1 MKLWWKGIAGRGNN
15 EGKSLKAAG
24 SLMSLEQLGWGED
37 SVFCSKCEGEA
48 FGRFLVNGMG

>member
-48 FGRFLVNGMG
+48 FGRFLVKGMG